1 MAIIPPE
8 RDPKIDH
15 FGELLKDAFPGDEVL
30 DLAAGDRSTH
40 FYRIDRAGKI
50 AHRIYVSRE
59 FFDDHT
65 AEAIVDRFR
74 AWGIAD
80 AIRTAGARMVT
91 VTNAGVAV
99 AGT

>member
-1 MAIIPPE
+1 MATIQP
-8 RDPKIDH
+8 DPKIDQ
-15 FGELLKDAFPGDEVL
+15 FSELLKDAFPGDDVL

-59 FFDDHT
+59 FFNDHT
-65 AEAIVDRFR
+65 AEAIGDLFR
-74 AWGIAD
+74 EWGMAET
-80 AIRTAGARMVT
+80 IRAAGPRMVT
-91 VTNAGVAV
+91 VTNSGLAV